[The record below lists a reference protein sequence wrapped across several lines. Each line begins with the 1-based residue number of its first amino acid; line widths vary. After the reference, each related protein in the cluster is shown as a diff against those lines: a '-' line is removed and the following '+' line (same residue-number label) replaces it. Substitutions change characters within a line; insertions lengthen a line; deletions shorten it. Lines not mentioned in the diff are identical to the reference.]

1 MLSADVSALR
11 TLPAPA
17 HATLMHLVFQCR
29 LMRDDELLARH
40 PEFDADVKWVTPS
53 MMPKRRLDDHAAA
66 GDAVEWV
73 LLSF

>member
-1 MLSADVSALR
+1 
-11 TLPAPA
+11 
-17 HATLMHLVFQCR
+17 VFQCR

-40 PEFDADVKWVTPS
+40 PEFDADVKWVTAS